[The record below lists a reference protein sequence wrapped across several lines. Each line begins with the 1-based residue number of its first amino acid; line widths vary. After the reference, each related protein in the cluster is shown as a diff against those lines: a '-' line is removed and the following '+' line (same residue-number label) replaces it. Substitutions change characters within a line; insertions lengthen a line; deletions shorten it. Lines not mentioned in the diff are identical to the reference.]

1 MRRVGVVV
9 ESHSMFNEDQNPF
22 EILGIAATFDLDA
35 AALDEAYFARQSL
48 VHPDRF
54 IYHSEP
60 DRQVALVQSALIN
73 RAYEI
78 LKAPALRA
86 KELLKLRGIDISE
99 DDNQTIQDVHVLEEM
114 MSFQEA
120 LMEAISPHDLTD
132 LESKIQERLEMIK
145 TSFSYELQQ
154 NDNKK
159 LLGSFLRLTYL
170 SKLLGDIQV
179 RRRQSSVK
187 VL

>member
-1 MRRVGVVV
+1 
-9 ESHSMFNEDQNPF
+9 MFNEDQNPF
-22 EILGIAATFDLDA
+22 EILGISATFDLDA
-35 AALDEAYFARQSL
+35 AALDEAYFAHQSL

-60 DRQVALVQSALIN
+60 ERQVALAQSALIN
-73 RAYEI
+73 QAYEA
-78 LKAPALRA
+78 LKNPTLRA
-86 KELLKLRGIDISE
+86 KALLKLRGIDMGQ
-99 DDNQTIQDVHVLEEM
+99 DANQTVQEPQVLEEM

-120 LMEAISPHDLTD
+120 LMEAISPHDLTH
-132 LESKIQERLEMIK
+132 LESQIQESLEIVK
-145 TSFSYELQQ
+145 TSFSGELQQ
-154 NDNKK
+154 DNTKK
-159 LLGSFLRLTYL
+159 LLGLFLRLTYL